1 MDNTPR
7 IRKQGFHRLVM
18 PDGSERR
25 MVVVETDA
33 DGRFL
38 GFHHLKG
45 EDPFVEWRGG
55 TYHLP

>member
-1 MDNTPR
+1 
-7 IRKQGFHRLVM
+7 
-18 PDGSERR
+18 

-45 EDPFVEWRGG
+45 EEPFVEWRGG